1 MTKNSLSED
10 FLEKLLKTPEVVIE
24 KLDLIYVN
32 DDHLSILRLKEDKGF
47 TYIYNNKPYTKKKD
61 LERIENL
68 VIPPAWQDVKIASVS
83 NGHLQATGKD
93 LKNRKQY
100 RYHPFWNK
108 IRNQTKFYKMR
119 VFGEKLPGIRKQVDH
134 DLQHEGWPRK
144 KVLALI
150 IRLMEE
156 THIRI
161 GGEQYARR
169 NKTYGLSTLRRKHLN
184 IFNDKLIFEF
194 KGKKGKEHK
203 ITLRNKKLIQLVC
216 KCEELPGWELF
227 QYYDKDGVK
236 NSVDSS
242 EVNEYLHNISGTIFT
257 AKDFRTWAATII
269 FFDTL
274 MDIGPE
280 KDEKKQHKNIL
291 VGFDAA
297 AKELGNTRNVC
308 RKYYVHPLVVNYY
321 ETGELT
327 KSFEAVQKDNCTHK
341 YFTATERAVLNL
353 IKNYSPKSLRTL
365 HPDNSKT
372 N

>member
-1 MTKNSLSED
+1 MAKNSLSEE

-24 KLDLIYVN
+24 KLDLVYVN
-32 DDHLSILRLKEDKGF
+32 DDHLSILRLKEDKDF
-47 TYIYNNKPYTKKKD
+47 TYVYNGKPYTNKKD

-68 VIPPAWQDVKIASVS
+68 VIPPAWKDVKIASVS

-108 IRNQTKFYKMR
+108 VRNQTKFYKMG
-119 VFGEKLPGIRKQVDH
+119 VFGEKLPSIRKQVDQ
-134 DLQHEGWPRK
+134 DLKLEGWPKR

-161 GGEQYARR
+161 GGEQYAKR

-184 IFNDKLIFEF
+184 VYKDKLVFEF

-203 ITLRNKKLIQLVC
+203 VTLRNKRLIQLVC

-227 QYYDKDGVK
+227 QYYDNDGQK

-242 EVNEYLHNISGTIFT
+242 EVNEYLHEISGTIFT
-257 AKDFRTWAATII
+257 AKDFRTWAATLI

-291 VGFDAA
+291 KGFDAA

-308 RKYYVHPLVVNYY
+308 RKYYVHPLLVKYY

-327 KSFEAVQKDNCTHK
+327 QSFEAANAHSDKDK
-341 YFTATERAVLNL
+341 YFTASEKAVLDL
-353 IKNYSPKSLRTL
+353 IKNYHPKSL
-365 HPDNSKT
+365 KT
-372 N
+372 FDLDKSNN